1 MATNTAGD
9 VGREHPLQMVHYL
22 RKGITFADD
31 GSSVTVGTLPSGALV
46 CPGLSAVAVTTAF
59 NGNSSNVCDIGI
71 SGTAEKY
78 ASDLALGTLG
88 WIELDVITEASGNS
102 SLTTAAETIL
112 AGVTSTAAASAG
124 AAEVVVSF
132 IPDNDG

>member
-9 VGREHPLQMVHYL
+9 VAQVYPQNMVHYIA
-22 RKGITFADD
+22 KTISYTDNGT
-31 GSSVTVGTLPSGALV
+31 SVTVGVLPAGAVVL
-46 CPGLSAVAVTTAF
+46 PGLSGVAVHTAF
-59 NGNSSNVCDIGI
+59 DGNTTNTCDIGI

-102 SLTTAAETIL
+102 SKTTAAETII
-112 AGVTSTAAASAG
+112 AGVVSTASAAAG
-124 AAEVVVSF
+124 EATVIIAYLV
-132 IPDNDG
+132 PDR